1 MSLLL
6 YVSCLSYPS
15 CPPYL
20 KYLTLIYARVDVSTY
35 LPFFPMYLLYVA
47 CLLFPLSLSLFLSVY
62 LSFCLSLSLPIY
74 IHLPRLKYFFFRLS
88 INPSAKTIYLG
99 LPIYLSAY
107 LTSYLIESNLA

>member
-47 CLLFPLSLSLFLSVY
+47 CLLFPSLSLSLSV
-62 LSFCLSLSLPIY
+62 CLSIFLPIS
-74 IHLPRLKYFFFRLS
+74 LS
-88 INPSAKTIYLG
+88 TYLHPSTQA
-99 LPIYLSAY
+99 
-107 LTSYLIESNLA
+107 